1 MRRAVHWTLPGRQC
15 HIHPMIDRD
24 PTTLTLDDWITEL
37 DASEAEVELVPGD
50 VVLAELEQQLAR
62 LEARLQS
69 APAAQVITRR

>member
-1 MRRAVHWTLPGRQC
+1 
-15 HIHPMIDRD
+15 MIDRD

-37 DASEAEVELVPGD
+37 DASEAEVELVAGD